1 MPRRPISANLTPHSR
16 LTDERNLSPILET
29 SREDESLDHSKLS
42 CAPAND
48 DVGTEEL
55 PRLDTTDPCSDG
67 NIALYVYVMQ
77 CRPAAC
83 VCPSALTVV
92 AGPQVHGCDR
102 AGPQPHVGLLLVRGT
117 ARAACLAGK
126 ERRPHQLG

>member
-1 MPRRPISANLTPHSR
+1 VRLDCGPSAGPSRNAPPALFRSPYPHSR

-42 CAPAND
+42 CAPAID

-55 PRLDTTDPCSDG
+55 PRLDTTDPCSDR

-77 CRPAAC
+77 CRPAPC
-83 VCPSALTVV
+83 MRQSALTVV
-92 AGPQVHGCDR
+92 AGP
-102 AGPQPHVGLLLVRGT
+102 
-117 ARAACLAGK
+117 
-126 ERRPHQLG
+126 